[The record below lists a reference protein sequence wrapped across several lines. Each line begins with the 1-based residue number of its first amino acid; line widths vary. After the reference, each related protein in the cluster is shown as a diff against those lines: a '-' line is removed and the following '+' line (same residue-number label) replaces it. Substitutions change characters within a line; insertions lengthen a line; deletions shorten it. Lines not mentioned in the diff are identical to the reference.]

1 MQSAK
6 QRLPGASNVYVMKYV
21 STTEIPSRDLNHGN
35 LEGIRIPDFRLGVD
49 LGFLLLP
56 KSGFQISEILGST
69 WISDSKKA
77 DSRLPHMGGL
87 GTFPG
92 YKEAKVPLAT

>member
-1 MQSAK
+1 VPQ
-6 QRLPGASNVYVMKYV
+6 
-21 STTEIPSRDLNHGN
+21 IPSRDLNHCN
-35 LEGIRIPDFRLGVD
+35 LEGIRIPDSRLAVD
-49 LGFLLLP
+49 LGFLLLLP

-87 GTFPG
+87 GTFSG
-92 YKEAKVPLAT
+92 YKAAKVPLAT